1 MSTEQLFKCDSC
13 EQSFKSKLKLK
24 SHTLEHFSIQCEI
37 CSKPFNNER
46 GLKIHLKSHEKQYN
60 ANVQSPSSSKLK
72 QLTTVIQSPSSA
84 VKRKKSSLGV
94 VVPSPQ
100 PSVPSPLVEAAAEKK
115 NRPTPEE
122 LLQRLPALNI
132 KVHKQSNTNVDEELK
147 KVVPIDPIKSV
158 APSLSRLAVNNLVSN
173 ESTSQES
180 PVVTKKSTKRK
191 SAKKDVSLKS
201 ETPILKKP
209 RKTDK
214 ISNCDKLL
222 PTKKAK
228 KLLKELPKDPETTKE
243 APKYQIPCHCVQC
256 VPCLLPCCHNPAVRA
271 GKCCDPH
278 TLGHCLQPFE
288 VSFYSQLLVLGSGF
302 TLTIFTRP
310 SVTHRAAV
318 LMKVSKCSSKT
329 MSGSSM
335 AILSTLS
342 QKPLERPEV
351 YWWKPTR
358 MESTKRRTLYA
369 P

>member
-46 GLKIHLKSHEKQYN
+46 GLKIHLKSHEKQDN

-201 ETPILKKP
+201 ETPIPKKP

-288 VSFYSQLLVLGSGF
+288 VSFYSQIYHTVNRLLSFLSSDHQV
-302 TLTIFTRP
+302 TR
-310 SVTHRAAV
+310 SLDH
-318 LMKVSKCSSKT
+318 
-329 MSGSSM
+329 
-335 AILSTLS
+335 
-342 QKPLERPEV
+342 
-351 YWWKPTR
+351 
-358 MESTKRRTLYA
+358 
-369 P
+369 

>member
-191 SAKKDVSLKS
+191 STKNYGCLKS
-201 ETPILKKP
+201 ETPVLKKP
-209 RKTDK
+209 RKKTDK
-214 ISNCDKLL
+214 TPSCDKSL
-222 PTKKAK
+222 PAIKAK
-228 KLLKELPKDPETTKE
+228 KLIRELPK
-243 APKYQIPCHCVQC
+243 APRYQIPCHCVKC
-256 VPCLLPCCHNPAVRA
+256 VPCLLPCCHNAAVRA
-271 GKCCDPH
+271 GKCCDPE

-288 VSFYSQLLVLGSGF
+288 VSSVFSSISLCLHLLLLFS
-302 TLTIFTRP
+302 
-310 SVTHRAAV
+310 
-318 LMKVSKCSSKT
+318 
-329 MSGSSM
+329 SGSVSCTV
-335 AILSTLS
+335 LQYS
-342 QKPLERPEV
+342 
-351 YWWKPTR
+351 
-358 MESTKRRTLYA
+358 
-369 P
+369 

>member
-46 GLKIHLKSHEKQYN
+46 GLKIHLKSHEKQDN

-100 PSVPSPLVEAAAEKK
+100 PSVPSPLVAAAAEKK

-132 KVHKQSNTNVDEELK
+132 KVHKQSNSNVDEKVE
-147 KVVPIDPIKSV
+147 KVVPKDPTKSV
-158 APSLSRLAVNNLVSN
+158 APSPSRLAIKNLVSK
-173 ESTSQES
+173 ESTSQEES

-214 ISNCDKLL
+214 ISNCDKSL
-222 PTKKAK
+222 PTKKGK
-228 KLLKELPKDPETTKE
+228 KLLKELPKDPETTKK
-243 APKYQIPCHCVQC
+243 APRYQIPCHCVQC

-271 GKCCDPH
+271 GKCCDPE

-288 VSFYSQLLVLGSGF
+288 VSSFCQLLVLASLLYSLLLISSGPVSR
-302 TLTIFTRP
+302 T
-310 SVTHRAAV
+310 V
-318 LMKVSKCSSKT
+318 L
-329 MSGSSM
+329 
-335 AILSTLS
+335 
-342 QKPLERPEV
+342 
-351 YWWKPTR
+351 
-358 MESTKRRTLYA
+358 
-369 P
+369 

>member
-46 GLKIHLKSHEKQYN
+46 GLKIHLKSHEKQDN

-94 VVPSPQ
+94 VVASPQ
-100 PSVPSPLVEAAAEKK
+100 PSAPSPLVYAAAEKK

-132 KVHKQSNTNVDEELK
+132 KVHKQSNSNVDGKVE
-147 KVVPIDPIKSV
+147 KVVPKDPTKSV
-158 APSLSRLAVNNLVSN
+158 APSPSRLAVKNLVSR
-173 ESTSQES
+173 ESTSQEES

-191 SAKKDVSLKS
+191 YAKKDGSLKS

-214 ISNCDKLL
+214 ISNCDKSL
-222 PTKKAK
+222 PIKKGK
-228 KLLKELPKDPETTKE
+228 KLLKELPKDPETTKK
-243 APKYQIPCHCVQC
+243 APRYQIPCHCVQC

-271 GKCCDPH
+271 GKCCDPN

-288 VSFYSQLLVLGSGF
+288 VSSFCQLLVLGSGF
-302 TLTIFTRP
+302 TLLLFSSGPVSRT
-310 SVTHRAAV
+310 V
-318 LMKVSKCSSKT
+318 L
-329 MSGSSM
+329 
-335 AILSTLS
+335 
-342 QKPLERPEV
+342 Q
-351 YWWKPTR
+351 
-358 MESTKRRTLYA
+358 
-369 P
+369 